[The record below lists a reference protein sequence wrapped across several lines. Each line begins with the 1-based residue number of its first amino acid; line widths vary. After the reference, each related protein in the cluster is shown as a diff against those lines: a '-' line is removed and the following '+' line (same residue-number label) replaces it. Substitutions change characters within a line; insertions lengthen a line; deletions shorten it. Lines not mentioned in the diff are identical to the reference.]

1 MHSANV
7 KIQTPIL
14 ALMVLVSLFLA
25 GCAHRLGPAYESSR
39 VARELGLA
47 NCRVTQSMR
56 RYEALDY
63 ADIIGNPN
71 LASFPEWNRALAM
84 MRPGDDL
91 RYVDCPSGG
100 NYFALFRGKSL
111 LLNIGGGMLD

>member
-7 KIQTPIL
+7 NIHTPIL
-14 ALMVLVSLFLA
+14 ALTALVSLFLA
-25 GCAHRLGPAYESSR
+25 SCAHQLGPAFESAR

-47 NCRVTQSMR
+47 NCRVTQPMR

-63 ADIIGNPN
+63 ADIVGNPN
-71 LASFPEWNRALAM
+71 LAAFPEWNRAMAM
-84 MRPGDDL
+84 MQPGDNV
-91 RYVDCPSGG
+91 RYVDCPNGG

-111 LLNIGGGMLD
+111 LLNIGGGMLY